1 MILRALKTLVFAYS
15 CSRFAVFADF
25 RRRLRAL
32 FRNLHF
38 YRVNSLFFEGVFQ
51 NTKRKRRT
59 GAVFTLAAV
68 ILHDLTYVEKP
79 CFSHTVGAVLLF
91 PSYFVVVFER
101 FFGIFTFT

>member
-1 MILRALKTLVFAYS
+1 MILSALKTLVFAYS
-15 CSRFAVFADF
+15 CSRFAVFNDF
-25 RRRLRAL
+25 RRTLLR
-32 FRNLHF
+32 NSHF
-38 YRVNSLFFEGVFQ
+38 YRVNSLFFKGVFQ

-59 GAVFTLAAV
+59 DAVFTLAAV

>member
-15 CSRFAVFADF
+15 CSRFAVFTDF

-38 YRVNSLFFEGVFQ
+38 YRVNSLLFEGVFQ
-51 NTKRKRRT
+51 KTKRKRRT
-59 GAVFTLAAV
+59 AAVFTLAAV

-79 CFSHTVGAVLLF
+79 CFSRTVGAVLLF